1 MKSLGS
7 LLQKKFSKKNKEKK
21 LELDEKT
28 AFFIF
33 RKVIQ
38 KEFGVLGSEKFSPEH
53 FAKKTI
59 FIKSN
64 SPAWSAELWM
74 NKERIVSK
82 INQELGEEL
91 IEKIKIK

>member
-38 KEFGVLGSEKFSPEH
+38 KEFGSLGSEKFSPEH

-59 FIKSN
+59 FIKSS

-74 NKERIVSK
+74 NKEKVILG
-82 INQELGEEL
+82 INQELGADL